1 VTGRVF
7 RYRSTAN
14 IIEEMRQLREQHGIQ
29 NFPFWDDAFTALRPR
44 LKELCEAIMEDEELA
59 GSTWSCITPGNMI
72 KPLDLERMRA
82 AGCLS
87 VNFGIE
93 SGDPAILKAIQKG
106 QRPDDIRAAVRFA
119 KEAGMMT
126 IVNFMFGFP
135 QEGLDE
141 LQRTLDFMVE
151 LSELTDYFNTRG
163 VLVPFPGTRIYDR
176 WADEYELRD
185 WWLDL
190 ENVPIEPDLSDP
202 LELLDY
208 QQEDPTLELDFFRYT
223 DDVRR
228 AIADCVRYKA
238 DHNRRAIESLQRG
251 C

>member
-1 VTGRVF
+1 
-7 RYRSTAN
+7 
-14 IIEEMRQLREQHGIQ
+14 
-29 NFPFWDDAFTALRPR
+29 
-44 LKELCEAIMEDEELA
+44 
-59 GSTWSCITPGNMI
+59 MI

-82 AGCLS
+82 AGCVS

-106 QRPDDIRAAVRFA
+106 QRPDDIRAAVRYA
-119 KEAGMMT
+119 KEAGMTT

-135 QEGLDE
+135 EEGPE
-141 LQRTLDFMVE
+141 QLQRTLDLMIE

-176 WADEYELRD
+176 WADEYQLRD
-185 WWLDL
+185 WWLDI

-208 QQEDPTLELDFFRYT
+208 QEKDPTLELDFFRYT

-228 AIADCVRYKA
+228 AIAECVRYKA
-238 DHNRRAIESLQRG
+238 DHNRRKIESLQRG
-251 C
+251 F